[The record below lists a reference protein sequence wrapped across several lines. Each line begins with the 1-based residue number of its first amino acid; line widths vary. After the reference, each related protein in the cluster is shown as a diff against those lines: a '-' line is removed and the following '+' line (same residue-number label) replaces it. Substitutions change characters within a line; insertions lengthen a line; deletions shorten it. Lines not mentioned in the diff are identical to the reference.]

1 MTAEFSNPPS
11 KRIFIL
17 IELLEKT
24 ELFNKKY
31 HSVTSSN
38 TNAENNNAIQELL
51 YNAIETVAEISGLTT
66 HDIER
71 VLNDVIVNDDMRLN
85 IVHFCKNITD
95 WLVTGDKSALKEVLI
110 NNISEDNHDSDLQAI
125 ENWYKGE

>member
-1 MTAEFSNPPS
+1 MIVEFSNPPS

-17 IELLEKT
+17 IELLKKT

-51 YNAIETVAEISGLTT
+51 YNAIETVAETSGLTT

-71 VLNDVIVNDDMRLN
+71 VLNDVVVNDDMRLN

>member
-71 VLNDVIVNDDMRLN
+71 VLNDVVVNDDMRLN

>member
-1 MTAEFSNPPS
+1 MIVEFSNPPS

-17 IELLEKT
+17 IELLKKT

-71 VLNDVIVNDDMRLN
+71 VLNDVVVNDDMRLN